1 MTVWYRSWL
10 KGEERLQVTDG
21 PTCTQHQPSA
31 RALGGMPGGVSDPK
45 PLGSAEDVVLQALN
59 FAVCAANDRSN
70 DMFFAILGDTS
81 GVTYTE
87 QVRGKFPG
95 AS

>member
-1 MTVWYRSWL
+1 MTVWFRAWL
-10 KGEERLQVTDG
+10 DGPDRLLVVEG
-21 PTCTQHQPSA
+21 PTCTKHQPSA
-31 RALGGMPGGVSDPK
+31 RALGSVSDPK
-45 PLGSAEDVVLQALN
+45 PLASAENVVLRALN

-70 DMFFAILGDTS
+70 NMFAAVLGDTS
-81 GVTYTE
+81 GATYTE